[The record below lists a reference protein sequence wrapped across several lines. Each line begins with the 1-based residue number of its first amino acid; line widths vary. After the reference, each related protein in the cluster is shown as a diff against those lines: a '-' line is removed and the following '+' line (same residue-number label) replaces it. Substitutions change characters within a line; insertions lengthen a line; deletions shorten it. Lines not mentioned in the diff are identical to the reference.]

1 MRERTDAAAGGRVT
15 EPPVAP
21 APIFGFVG
29 LVTFLTLLRRHWRVW
44 LLSALI
50 GAVVALVL
58 SFLAP
63 ARFRAEASFLPSNQ
77 FAGQADGYG
86 LAGLAQAAREFGLG
100 TGSAADNPSAL
111 FPQLVS
117 SRRLLGVMLRTEF
130 TDRGGRKGPLAELL
144 DFSGE
149 DTSLDKAIRHLRSS
163 CVSTHQDVR
172 SGISKVAVVLADPV
186 LAAQVANACV
196 GELDRLNREELVSNA
211 RRQVEFVGSRLEE
224 VRGQLTAAEEGLT
237 LFRESNRSRAQSPHL
252 QTAERRL
259 ERNLELQEQLYITL
273 RQQLEMARIDEVKNL
288 PVITIID
295 RAVPPRHRLGP
306 GRALWALLG
315 ALAGVAVGAAVSWWS
330 DLPRT
335 G

>member
-1 MRERTDAAAGGRVT
+1 MRERTDAAGGERVT
-15 EPPVAP
+15 EPGVAP
-21 APIFGFVG
+21 VSIFGFVG
-29 LVTFLTLLRRHWRVW
+29 LVTFLTLLRQHWRVW

-50 GAVVALVL
+50 GAVGALVL
-58 SFLAP
+58 SFLMP

-77 FAGQADGYG
+77 FAGQADSYG

-100 TGSAADNPSAL
+100 TGSADNPSAL

-130 TDRGGRKGPLAELL
+130 TDRSGRKGPLAELL
-144 DFSGE
+144 DFSRE
-149 DTSLDKAIRHLRSS
+149 DTSLDKAIRHLRSR

-172 SGISKVAVVLADPV
+172 SGISKVSVVLADPV

-211 RRQVEFVGSRLEE
+211 RRQVDFVGSRLEE
-224 VRGQLTAAEEGLT
+224 VRGQLTAAEEELT
-237 LFRESNRSRAQSPHL
+237 LFRESNRNRAGSPHL
-252 QTAERRL
+252 QTVERRL
-259 ERNLELQEQLYITL
+259 ARNLELQEQLYVTL

-315 ALAGVAVGAAVSWWS
+315 ALAGVAVGAAFSWWS